1 MGKIIGLLRAINVG
15 GTGKVAIADLRKLV
29 EDEGFTDV
37 KSYIASGNLVF
48 EGSGK
53 PEALEARFE
62 AAAAKTLG
70 LKSDWILRTPTE
82 WTAMIK
88 ASPFPDFATASPSK
102 YLVTVFKTQ
111 PDPARL
117 AEVEGI
123 ATLGEAMKLVGRA
136 LYICFPEGSGNSKLA
151 GAAIEK
157 RVGARGTA
165 RNWNTVLK
173 LAEMAGVEP

>member
-29 EDEGFTDV
+29 EDEGFTQV

-48 EGSGK
+48 EGAGK
-53 PEALEARFE
+53 PADLEARFE
-62 AAAAKTLG
+62 AAAGKTLG
-70 LKSDWILRTPTE
+70 LKSDWILRSPAE
-82 WTAMIK
+82 WTAMIAANPFVEFSK
-88 ASPFPDFATASPSK
+88 ATPSK
-102 YLVTVFKTQ
+102 YLVTVFKTE
-111 PDPARL
+111 PDPKRL
-117 AEVEGI
+117 AEVEAM
-123 ATLGEAMKLVGRA
+123 ATLGEQMKLVGRA

-157 RVGARGTA
+157 RLGARGTA

-173 LAEMAGVEP
+173 LAEMARV